1 MYDFDSIDLSIKDKY
16 KLFVTKKRKKV
27 PAEFLGNSLPY
38 FIEIAFVCRN
48 YSDKEGRY
56 GESILDGTLSVT
68 DTYHRYLIHQRKK
81 VFFGILKAFITPIVV
96 SIVTSILTVLI
107 LHKLGLG

>member
-68 DTYHRYLIHQRKK
+68 DRYHRYLIHQRNK
-81 VFFGILKAFITPIVV
+81 VFFGILTSFITPIVV
-96 SIVTSILTVLI
+96 SVITSIVTVLV
-107 LHKLGLG
+107 LKLLGIG